1 MLGSRGP
8 PGYSRILRAALDDR
22 GRSLRAQSANIKAFV
37 GLGTLNSVLAAL
49 EADHV
54 DASWAVQSTVFVS
67 VGYTGRGT
75 AERSRRAPAA
85 GQSRCG

>member
-1 MLGSRGP
+1 VAHQGIREYFGRLWTTVADHSGRNLPTSRPSG
-8 PGYSRILRAALDDR
+8 
-22 GRSLRAQSANIKAFV
+22 

-67 VGYTGRGT
+67 VGYTG
-75 AERSRRAPAA
+75 EE
-85 GQSRCG
+85 